1 VAEVKFLI
9 LVLSCGGSR
18 ALLYLH
24 NTYYI
29 LRVRKMGGIWWLVLL
44 VLVLVLGSVSG
55 RVSGGVRRRASEE
68 GRVKS
73 ELCPDPTLAPMSVFI
88 GLKTVS
94 E

>member
-1 VAEVKFLI
+1 
-9 LVLSCGGSR
+9 
-18 ALLYLH
+18 
-24 NTYYI
+24 
-29 LRVRKMGGIWWLVLL
+29 VRKMGGIWWLVLL